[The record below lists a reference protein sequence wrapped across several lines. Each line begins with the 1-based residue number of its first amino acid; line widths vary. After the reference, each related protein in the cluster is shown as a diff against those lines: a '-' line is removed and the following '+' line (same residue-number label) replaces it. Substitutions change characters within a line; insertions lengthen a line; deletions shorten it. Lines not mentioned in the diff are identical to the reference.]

1 MRSATGRRPR
11 ARVRRAAARRG
22 RASKRH
28 RKIAS
33 PGAGACGRTRPCARA
48 QQVTTRATER
58 EPKFV
63 PRKPRRGASR
73 FVARGVHCSR
83 DYCDRDSKLW
93 MPGLLESVSQALV
106 SVGRL
111 CKAGTQPEREPDQ
124 DELTVLREISAAVQQ
139 PYDMM
144 LHEADLRAIHQAFY
158 GIDKPFAAVSADW
171 RLAGFQGNDPTTDL
185 RGAGSLGLKQLAYF
199 VTKYPDRSVAVRMR
213 RLNSKACP
221 STAADV
227 YPWAAVGINVTRA
240 VCELFHVLSPYG
252 APGGFACTRCSY
264 WSVLRDEDFVNELYC
279 AMFEYVDAQHST
291 RGLGYMDFPMLLDE
305 AKDTVRTEL
314 AKCCDSHAV
323 SIHCLGGYYSSRLP
337 LETVRLG
344 LGLPSVLSAT
354 RRVADPAV
362 TDLQIQHEGD
372 VSCRSGRGCTGAYG
386 RLPGGSALDAIDD
399 VLRQSNDESLSRLSV
414 RVRGL
419 KELSAE
425 IGSAVCGDVQLL
437 RESEHDFDQ
446 VGHRL
451 GQARTQLAGGAF

>member
-1 MRSATGRRPR
+1 MPSVLVCCNKVYSVFCIQHAGEYILATCLMLCYLLECNLFQSTFIVLRIDAIRDRPPTARARAPPR
-11 ARVRRAAARRG
+11 APARAAV
-22 RASKRH
+22 H
-28 RKIAS
+28 T
-33 PGAGACGRTRPCARA
+33 CTRPCARA

-264 WSVLRDEDFVNELYC
+264 WSVLRDEDF
-279 AMFEYVDAQHST
+279 
-291 RGLGYMDFPMLLDE
+291 
-305 AKDTVRTEL
+305 
-314 AKCCDSHAV
+314 
-323 SIHCLGGYYSSRLP
+323 
-337 LETVRLG
+337 
-344 LGLPSVLSAT
+344 
-354 RRVADPAV
+354 
-362 TDLQIQHEGD
+362 
-372 VSCRSGRGCTGAYG
+372 
-386 RLPGGSALDAIDD
+386 
-399 VLRQSNDESLSRLSV
+399 
-414 RVRGL
+414 
-419 KELSAE
+419 
-425 IGSAVCGDVQLL
+425 
-437 RESEHDFDQ
+437 
-446 VGHRL
+446 
-451 GQARTQLAGGAF
+451 